1 LKIILTIL
9 SAVTVFCLT
18 FAYSAFASDI
28 STGSKIFNDN
38 CASCHLGGGNILIS
52 QKTLQKE
59 ALSEYL
65 ENYST
70 DSISAIIF
78 QVKNG
83 KNAMPAFRSKLSE
96 QEILEVAAYVFQK
109 SEKGWEK
116 SQEIV
121 QSLNPGNGS

>member
-1 LKIILTIL
+1 MKIILTIL
-9 SAVTVFCLT
+9 SAVTVFWLT
-18 FAYSAFASDI
+18 FAYPAFASEI
-28 STGSKIFNDN
+28 SNGSKIFNDN

-70 DSISAIIF
+70 DSISAIIY

-83 KNAMPAFRSKLSE
+83 KNAMPAFKSKLSE
-96 QEILEVAAYVFQK
+96 QEILEVAAYIFEK

-121 QSLNPGNGS
+121 QNLNPDS